1 MIVIPAIDLLDGKVV
16 RLSQGD
22 YNKSSVYAADP
33 VALAIRLEEQGFT
46 HLHLVD
52 LNGARE
58 GKVVHGGVVKSI
70 VSKTKLTL
78 DFGGGIRS
86 QEEVAALIE
95 MGVKRINCGSLA
107 IKKPEKIIEWL
118 RVFGPEK
125 IILSADVRNKK
136 ISVSGWTEN
145 TAVGLS
151 DLIKQF
157 ITHGLQFVTCTD
169 ITRDGMLSGPALE
182 LYADLLKEFNDLKL
196 IASGGIRSSKD
207 LISLREAGL
216 YGAITGKALLEGQMD
231 AAELKSKHLL

>member
-22 YNKSSVYAADP
+22 YTKSSIYATDP
-33 VALAIRLEEQGFT
+33 VELAKNLEEQGFT

-58 GKVVHGGVVKSI
+58 GKIIHAGVVKKI
-70 VSKTKLTL
+70 ALETRLTI

-86 QEEVAALIE
+86 NEDVAALME
-95 MGVKRINCGSLA
+95 AGVTRINCGSLA
-107 IKKPEKIIEWL
+107 IKQPEKIIEWL
-118 RVFGPEK
+118 RVFGSEK
-125 IILSADVRNKK
+125 IILSADVRSKK

-157 ITHGLQFVTCTD
+157 IPHGLQFVTCTD

-182 LYADLLKEFNDLKL
+182 LYTELLGEFNEIKL
-196 IASGGIRSSKD
+196 IASGGIRTSED

-216 YGAITGKALLEGQMD
+216 YGAITGKALLEGQLD
-231 AAELKSKHLL
+231 AAELKSKYLL